1 MREQKYVHQLK
12 IDNQKVPIQ
21 FRDIPSGK
29 NIPRLMFSIYA
40 FSILVTSFSR
50 LICFC
55 FFISLSYELSVS
67 IFHSHPI
74 TIFILT
80 LFFFLHFLI
89 LCLVVFVF
97 HLGSILFVTRRT
109 TASISISPGLIRFF
123 FLFSSL
129 FFFFLTIL
137 QLFQIL
143 YLVSKTWANNMAYFI
158 SDGILMRIS
167 NSNISAHALK
177 THFYF

>member
-50 LICFC
+50 LISCFC

-67 IFHSHPI
+67 IFHFHPI

-97 HLGSILFVTRRT
+97 HLGSIMFVTQRT

-123 FLFSSL
+123 FFFRLSSFFSQSSNYFRFSIWFPKHEQIIWRILF
-129 FFFFLTIL
+129 
-137 QLFQIL
+137 
-143 YLVSKTWANNMAYFI
+143 
-158 SDGILMRIS
+158 LMV
-167 NSNISAHALK
+167 
-177 THFYF
+177 F